1 MAMYKENAE
10 RQAQAQ
16 ELATQ
21 GMGSDNIS
29 GTYRLLVAHDTS

>member
-1 MAMYKENAE
+1 MYKENAE

-21 GMGSDNIS
+21 GIGSNNIS
-29 GTYRLLVAHDTS
+29 GTYRLPVAHDPS